1 MRKRKKYKNYH
12 KNNRRNTSKKPKHDL
27 YITTRDSMNLSKVGK
42 DLDIL
47 YEQVSENDVLCQ
59 NISGTEQILSE
70 IEKSKCHHLRV
81 LPFIPIG
88 KKENLIYFQKYLTK
102 VLLTHPE
109 YLYYLRPLP
118 QGKYGLIGS
127 EPALIAVVDSSMA
140 YNMYCCIWEV
150 EKDDLLH
157 PHKIIAGLRDYLINI
172 GKSKDE
178 IDLIMDECFDI
189 D

>member
-1 MRKRKKYKNYH
+1 M
-12 KNNRRNTSKKPKHDL
+12 
-27 YITTRDSMNLSKVGK
+27 
-42 DLDIL
+42 
-47 YEQVSENDVLCQ
+47 
-59 NISGTEQILSE
+59 
-70 IEKSKCHHLRV
+70 
-81 LPFIPIG
+81 
-88 KKENLIYFQKYLTK
+88 
-102 VLLTHPE
+102 
-109 YLYYLRPLP
+109 YYLRPLP

-157 PHKIIAGLRDYLINI
+157 PHKIVAGLRDYLINI